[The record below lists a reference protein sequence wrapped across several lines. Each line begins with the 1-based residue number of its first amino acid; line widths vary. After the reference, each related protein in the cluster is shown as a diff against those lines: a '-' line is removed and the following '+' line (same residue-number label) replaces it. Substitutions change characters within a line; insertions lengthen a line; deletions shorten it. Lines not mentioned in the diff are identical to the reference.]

1 MSVDDHRKLLAGVR
15 ITGLWTLLSRVLGML
30 RDMATA
36 ALLGAGGG
44 AAADAFV
51 VAFRIPNLF
60 RRLFGEGALA
70 ASYLPIFSAQ
80 WEQDR
85 AAAWRLASVVLGVL
99 SGLMLM
105 LVAAGELL
113 LWLTSLVFSGD
124 EDLRLLLGLTAVML
138 PYVLCICV
146 TAQLSA
152 TLHALGRFALP
163 AIVPTVLN
171 LVWLGGAWL
180 VAPRFSDD
188 QATQAYILAFCVLI
202 GGALQLLL
210 QVPTLW
216 RLGFRFQFDWSGA
229 REGLMRVV
237 RNMLPMMFGLAIE
250 QINTLLDSMIA
261 WALAGSGPIGW
272 LGGATYPME
281 QGAAA
286 ALYYA
291 SRLYQFPLGMLGVA
305 VATVFFPLLA
315 RHAGRGE
322 LHRIGPDLSLGLQ
335 LVIFLAV
342 PASVGL
348 MLLSLPITELIFQ
361 RGVFTAEDSQR
372 TAALIAT
379 FGGGV
384 WALCALPVVIRG
396 FYAVGDRRTPLVA
409 GSVAVAV
416 NLLLNLLLVWPLAEV
431 GLAAATV
438 VAAVVQLLILL
449 VVMSRLHAL
458 NWRGLAG
465 TTARAVAASAVMAVA
480 CWAVLLLTPSDI
492 AGARAVRVVAPAVV
506 GGIAYLVAY
515 RLLGGREFALLW
527 SRGDDRP

>member
-1 MSVDDHRKLLAGVR
+1 
-15 ITGLWTLLSRVLGML
+15 
-30 RDMATA
+30 
-36 ALLGAGGG
+36 
-44 AAADAFV
+44 
-51 VAFRIPNLF
+51 
-60 RRLFGEGALA
+60 
-70 ASYLPIFSAQ
+70 
-80 WEQDR
+80 
-85 AAAWRLASVVLGVL
+85 
-99 SGLMLM
+99 
-105 LVAAGELL
+105 
-113 LWLTSLVFSGD
+113 
-124 EDLRLLLGLTAVML
+124 
-138 PYVLCICV
+138 
-146 TAQLSA
+146 
-152 TLHALGRFALP
+152 
-163 AIVPTVLN
+163 
-171 LVWLGGAWL
+171 
-180 VAPRFSDD
+180 
-188 QATQAYILAFCVLI
+188 AFCVLI

-272 LGGATYPME
+272 LGGTTYPME

-335 LVIFLAV
+335 LVVFLAV

-396 FYAVGDRRTPLVA
+396 FYAIGDRRTPLVA

-416 NLLLNLLLVWPLAEV
+416 NLLLNLLLVWRLAEV

-465 TTARAVAASAVMAVA
+465 TTARAVAASTVMAVA

-492 AGARAVRVVAPAVV
+492 SGARAVRVVAPAVV